1 MREDWTIIPIEKI
14 GDIITGNTP
23 SKSNTS
29 FYSNKDF
36 PFYKPKDL
44 EAGDNVKFSND
55 GLSEEGFKNSRIAP
69 EGSILVTCIGATI
82 GKTGLIKKTGAFNQ
96 QINGIVPF
104 RNIDS
109 KFIYFQIIGLEF
121 QKKIKENASSTTLPI
136 LNKSKFSILEI
147 NLAPLPIQRAIVRK
161 IENLFVSLDKGI
173 ADLKT
178 AQEQLKVYRQAVLKK
193 AFEGVVTET
202 TLEDIMESAVI
213 GLVRSNAEQ
222 NNDGIGVPYVKMNNI
237 DLEGNVNLSDLVFIN
252 ANKVERDKYSLING
266 DILLNTR
273 NSYELVGKTGIVK
286 FLNFTCLFNNNIMRI
301 RLKTRFNPSFICYQ
315 LISPFVKNQMG
326 NHKKATTN
334 VCALYQRNI
343 FPLIVKIA
351 GETEQ
356 HAIVSEIESRLSV
369 CDKVEQ
375 SISEALAKAE
385 ALRQSILKKA
395 FEGKLLS
402 EIEIAKCKQEAD
414 YEPAS
419 KLLERIKKEKH
430 HGK

>member
-1 MREDWTIIPIEKI
+1 MREDWTITPIEKI

-121 QKKIKENASSTTLPI
+121 QQKIKENASSTTLPI

-147 NLAPLPIQRAIVRK
+147 NLTPLPIQRAIVRK

-193 AFEGVVTET
+193 AFEGGFTNSKMHFLKLINVTT
-202 TLEDIMESAVI
+202 TLGD
-213 GLVRSNAEQ
+213 GLHGTPKYSENGEYYFI
-222 NNDGIGVPYVKMNNI
+222 N
-237 DLEGNVNLSDLVFIN
+237 GNNLSDGKILIKPDTKRVDKEEFEKYKKDLNQTTVFVSINGTIGNTAFYKGEAVILGKSACYFNVNEGISKEYIRYNLKTSEFIN
-252 ANKVERDKYSLING
+252 YAI
-266 DILLNTR
+266 R
-273 NSYELVGKTGIVK
+273 NATGSTIKNVG
-286 FLNFTCLFNNNIMRI
+286 
-301 RLKTRFNPSFICYQ
+301 LKTMRDYLVPLPIN
-315 LISPFVKNQMG
+315 
-326 NHKKATTN
+326 KA
-334 VCALYQRNI
+334 
-343 FPLIVKIA
+343 
-351 GETEQ
+351 EQ

-430 HGK
+430 GK